1 MGACL
6 PEHACFSAARK
17 ILRCRSFLFTRRWYN
32 RDIFFLKNQEGTG
45 PMKDEDFLQGMPD
58 EFEELLDEEDELDY
72 GEEDSPDDDAD
83 VYEWEG

>member
-1 MGACL
+1 
-6 PEHACFSAARK
+6 
-17 ILRCRSFLFTRRWYN
+17 
-32 RDIFFLKNQEGTG
+32 
-45 PMKDEDFLQGMPD
+45 MKDEDFLQGMPD